1 LNLGAENDDTIHLPI
16 CIGRGGSNSLR
27 PVPLP
32 KVTSL
37 Y

>member
-1 LNLGAENDDTIHLPI
+1 LNLGPENDDTIHLPI
-16 CIGRGGSNSLR
+16 GIGRGCGDGLR

-37 Y
+37 

>member
-16 CIGRGGSNSLR
+16 CVGYGDSYGLR

-37 Y
+37 